1 MSAYNLLWRQV
12 LHSTF
17 NIQYFVWALGQP
29 CEADEFIRANATNK
43 LMVIAEQIQ
52 HLQEQARKVLEDAHR
67 DADLHHIACNIVK
80 KPGNIYYLYKRGS
93 GQQYFSIISPKS
105 PLAKMTR
112 WKKSPQQ
119 KEQEAV
125 PTAMDL
131 LNTDINTMLEVEFRM
146 MILKILAGLEK
157 SMEVIK
163 ETLSGEIKELKSNQV
178 EIKKAIN
185 EVQ

>member
-93 GQQYFSIISPKS
+93 GQQYFSIISPKEWGTGCPHDFLGAYKLQHDLS
-105 PLAKMTR
+105 WTPYEDIEKHDAQIHIVNKLLSQPAALLPST
-112 WKKSPQQ
+112 
-119 KEQEAV
+119 E
-125 PTAMDL
+125 PT
-131 LNTDINTMLEVEFRM
+131 FQ
-146 MILKILAGLEK
+146 GLTE
-157 SMEVIK
+157 
-163 ETLSGEIKELKSNQV
+163 SGHS
-178 EIKKAIN
+178 
-185 EVQ
+185 